1 MTIKRVLYV
10 LLVIFVAGA
19 SALTGALTGGVA
31 VYQLVSQKLPA
42 AQADLVAEASQSN
55 SAEIQPSLILNTTDI
70 QTTVTQAVE
79 SVTPAVVTVVGV
91 IPGQRTFFGMTGD
104 STVSGSGVFISE
116 DGYLLTNNH
125 VIADAKAITVM
136 LADGSQQE
144 ASLVGTDIYADLA
157 VLKTEG
163 PVPAV
168 ARLGNSD
175 LLNPGETVIAIGSP
189 LGEFKNTVTVGV
201 VSATGRAIDTGYGYS
216 IEDLIQTDAAINSGN
231 SGGPLVN
238 LAGEVI
244 GLNTL
249 VVRNSSSGTL
259 AEGLGFAI
267 SVNTAQAVAEQ
278 IIQNGFFARPS
289 LGINWEA
296 INPRLAAYY
305 NLPVSWGVYI
315 TEVRDGGPASQAGLE
330 VGDIITAVDEVALD
344 STNSFV
350 NLLFDHQPG
359 DQVVVT
365 VTRGSRTL
373 EVQVTLGASQSG

>member
-125 VIADAKAITVM
+125 VIADAKAITVV

-189 LGEFKNTVTVGV
+189 LGEFTP
-201 VSATGRAIDTGYGYS
+201 A
-216 IEDLIQTDAAINSGN
+216 
-231 SGGPLVN
+231 VN
-238 LAGEVI
+238 
-244 GLNTL
+244 
-249 VVRNSSSGTL
+249 
-259 AEGLGFAI
+259 
-267 SVNTAQAVAEQ
+267 
-278 IIQNGFFARPS
+278 
-289 LGINWEA
+289 
-296 INPRLAAYY
+296 
-305 NLPVSWGVYI
+305 
-315 TEVRDGGPASQAGLE
+315 
-330 VGDIITAVDEVALD
+330 
-344 STNSFV
+344 
-350 NLLFDHQPG
+350 
-359 DQVVVT
+359 
-365 VTRGSRTL
+365 VTR
-373 EVQVTLGASQSG
+373 ASG